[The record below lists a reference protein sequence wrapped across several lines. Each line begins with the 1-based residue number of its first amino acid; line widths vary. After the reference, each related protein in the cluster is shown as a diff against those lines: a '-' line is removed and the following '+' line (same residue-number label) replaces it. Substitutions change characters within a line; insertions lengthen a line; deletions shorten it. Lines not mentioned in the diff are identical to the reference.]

1 MITMGDEGEG
11 SALTT
16 LSEASAEL
24 KQAEENLTQAV
35 IRARH
40 AGASWASIGQAIGIS
55 RQAAHERWGHLTRGG
70 CQRTDCDCPSHQS
83 STCPCGHGPGRGHR
97 GG

>member
-1 MITMGDEGEG
+1 MVGDGENT
-11 SALTT
+11 ALEA
-16 LSEASAEL
+16 LSGASGEL
-24 KQAEENLTQAV
+24 RQAEANLDHAVVQA
-35 IRARH
+35 RR

-70 CQRTDCDCPSHQS
+70 CQRADCDCPSHEA

-97 GG
+97 AG